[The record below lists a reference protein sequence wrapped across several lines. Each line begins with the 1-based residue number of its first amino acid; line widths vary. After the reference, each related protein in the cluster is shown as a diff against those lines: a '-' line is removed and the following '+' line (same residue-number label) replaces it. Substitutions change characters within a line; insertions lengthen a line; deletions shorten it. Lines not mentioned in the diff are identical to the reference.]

1 MNNKCGALC
10 SNNAHENLIQIIKT
24 LYYLRETLKGRCK
37 PQTVLELFL
46 HTPQTW
52 SYIRYSYFYLIYDI
66 CDLIFRSKYIC
77 KLHKPCKAAIII
89 LIVKWIQGYCPKHNI
104 FYSLIQ
110 ENKYVGKYSYIDASL
125 GFELL
130 DCYDR

>member
-1 MNNKCGALC
+1 MIYV
-10 SNNAHENLIQIIKT
+10 IQ
-24 LYYLRETLKGRCK
+24 
-37 PQTVLELFL
+37 
-46 HTPQTW
+46 
-52 SYIRYSYFYLIYDI
+52 YFDQNIYVNFI
-66 CDLIFRSKYIC
+66 SHVQK
-77 KLHKPCKAAIII
+77 KAAIII

-104 FYSLIQ
+104 VYSLIQ